1 MISRIDKAVYSL
13 YLEFYFMAMNT
24 LTIYQ
29 VDAFTD
35 HVFGGNPAAVCI
47 LNNWLPS
54 VIMQNIASENNL
66 SETAFLVKESNHFH
80 IRWFTPTVEV
90 DLCGHATL
98 ASAQVLFQY
107 GLEMGQEITF
117 FSERSGALRVEKNNE
132 GLLTLDFPADHLTEV
147 EKKEELLSCFNIEPM
162 HIYKGKTDYMMIFN
176 TEQDIIDIKPNYDRI
191 KDIDCR
197 GIMVTA
203 KGNRVDF
210 VSRFFAPQTG
220 VGEDPVTGSAHTT
233 LTPYWAKVL
242 DKKVLSAQQ
251 LSERLGILKV
261 EDAGD
266 RVKIS
271 GTAVVYLK
279 GEIYF

>member
-1 MISRIDKAVYSL
+1 MNSL
-13 YLEFYFMAMNT
+13 I
-24 LTIYQ
+24 IYQ

-54 VIMQNIASENNL
+54 VIMQNIAAENNL
-66 SETAFLVKESNHFH
+66 SETAFLVKESNQYH

-107 GLEMGQEITF
+107 GLAVEQEITF
-117 FSERSGALRVEKNNE
+117 FSERSGTLSVSKNNE
-132 GLLTLDFPADHLTEV
+132 GLLTLNFPADHLTEM
-147 EKKEELLSCFNIEPM
+147 EKSEELLSCFDIEPM
-162 HIYKGKTDYMMIFN
+162 HIYKGKTDYMMIFD
-176 TEQDIIDIKPNYDRI
+176 TEQDVIDIKPNFDLI
-191 KDIDCR
+191 KAIDCR
-197 GIMVTA
+197 GIIVTA
-203 KGNRVDF
+203 KGNSVDF
-210 VSRFFAPQTG
+210 VSRFFAPQSG
-220 VGEDPVTGSAHTT
+220 VDEDPVTGSAHTT
-233 LTPYWAKVL
+233 LTPYWSKVL

>member
-1 MISRIDKAVYSL
+1 
-13 YLEFYFMAMNT
+13 MNT
-24 LTIYQ
+24 LIIYQ

-54 VIMQNIASENNL
+54 VIMQNIAAENNV
-66 SETAFLVKESNHFH
+66 SETAFLVKELNQYH

-107 GLEMGQEITF
+107 GFETGQEITF
-117 FSERSGALRVEKNNE
+117 FSERSGELKVAKNE
-132 GLLTLDFPADHLTEV
+132 VGLLTLDFPVDHLTEV
-147 EKKEELLSCFNIEPM
+147 EKNKELLSCFDIEPM
-162 HIYKGKTDYMMIFN
+162 HIYKGKTDYMMIFD
-176 TEQDIIDIKPNYDRI
+176 TEQDIIDLKPNLSQI
-191 KDIDCR
+191 KLVDCR
-197 GIMVTA
+197 GIIVTA
-203 KGNRVDF
+203 KGNVVDF
-210 VSRFFAPQTG
+210 VSRFFGPQSG
-220 VGEDPVTGSAHTT
+220 VDEDPVTGSAHTT

-242 DKKVLSAQQ
+242 DKKILSAQQ
-251 LSERLGILKV
+251 LSHRLGILKV
-261 EDAGD
+261 EDAGE

-271 GTAVVYLK
+271 GTAIVYLK